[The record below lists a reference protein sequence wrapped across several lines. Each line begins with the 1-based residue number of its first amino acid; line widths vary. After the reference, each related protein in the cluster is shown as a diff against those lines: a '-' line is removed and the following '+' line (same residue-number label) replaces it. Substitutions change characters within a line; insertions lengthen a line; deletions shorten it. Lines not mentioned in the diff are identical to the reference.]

1 MQLSFTLK
9 SLGKK
14 KAFIKDVGINIDIS
28 TNTTIKELFLKVVS
42 QQVEEFNK
50 RKEKSNLLVYL
61 NEGMLNQVG
70 KTGSVKF
77 NEQYNTALADEKKAK
92 ETVLLAFE
100 DGLIALF
107 INDHQME
114 DINQTITL
122 KDNDSITFIR
132 LTFLA
137 GSIW

>member
-1 MQLSFTLK
+1 MHLSFTLK

-14 KAFIKDVGINIDIS
+14 KAFIKDVGIDIDIPA
-28 TNTTIKELFLKVVS
+28 NTSIKELLLKVVS
-42 QQVEEFNK
+42 QQVKAFNE
-50 RKEKSNLLVYL
+50 RKGDSNLLVYL
-61 NEGMLNQVG
+61 NEDMLNQVS

-77 NEQYNTALADEKKAK
+77 NEQYNAIQADEEKAK
-92 ETVLLAFE
+92 EAVLLAFE

-107 INDHQME
+107 INDNQME
-114 DINQTITL
+114 DVNQTITL
-122 KDNDSITFIR
+122 KENDSITFIR